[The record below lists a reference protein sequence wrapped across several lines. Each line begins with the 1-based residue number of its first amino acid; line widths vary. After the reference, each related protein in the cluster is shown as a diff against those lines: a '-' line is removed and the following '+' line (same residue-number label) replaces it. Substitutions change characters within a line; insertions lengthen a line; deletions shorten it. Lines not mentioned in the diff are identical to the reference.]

1 MYVYV
6 FPILKYMLFLV
17 PSDCCFF
24 QMEYRAEKKAKK
36 KAYAAL
42 KQIARQQGKR
52 PPPNRYP
59 SFMKE
64 IKAMEKKCIYD
75 RFHNPRI
82 RQILQILQDEKAVED
97 QARMRGGWGGGGSR
111 GGGGGGGWVAVPVW
125 LAVVVVV
132 GVAGNI

>member
-1 MYVYV
+1 MAVV
-6 FPILKYMLFLV
+6 DM
-17 PSDCCFF
+17 DC
-24 QMEYRAEKKAKK
+24 RAEKKVKK
-36 KAYAAL
+36 VYAAL

-64 IKAMEKKCIYD
+64 IKAMEKK
-75 RFHNPRI
+75 F
-82 RQILQILQDEKAVED
+82 ED

-111 GGGGGGGWVAVPVW
+111 GGGGGGWVAVPVW